1 MDRVP
6 EARKIYKTAL
16 IPAGPMDDEN
26 SYKKL
31 ETLRGLSSN
40 PDSLMTTESVIDIA
54 DSDFEVII
62 KRKETLMMEQN
73 AQQQVNKAV
82 VQQQQKKNEIQIQEY
97 EQKQIEKRKRLAKK
111 VLAAKRIAQKAKS
124 DATEKSNPTLSDNK
138 IILDNKIDNNP
149 NDLVIVD
156 YSKNKNKAS
165 EAENQRLKKIEA
177 EKLEDKKQ
185 QKLAK
190 KLKRKKSRAAAKLA
204 KKEKTRLAQ
213 IEAERKQKEIEIKE
227 AKAEKIRL
235 AEVEKERKQKEI
247 DAKKANEE
255 KIRLA
260 EVEKAKKE
268 KQEIAVKAKE
278 ARLAQAKADKKRKKL
293 EAKKAAK
300 AEKTRLAQIEADRKQ
315 KEIEAKKAKAEKI
328 RLAEVEKAKAE
339 KVLEAKKIE
348 AEKIRL
354 AQIEA
359 DRKQKEI
366 EAKAKAEKIR
376 LAQVEKAKAEKIRL
390 AEVEKAKKEKQE
402 IAAKA
407 EEARLAQAKADKKR
421 KKLEAKKAAKAE
433 KARLAEIEKD
443 RKEKQEIEA
452 KAEKALLAQAKADK
466 KRKKLEAKKAAKAE
480 KARLAQVEKD
490 RKQKEIE
497 AKAKAEKERLAQI
510 EKDRKAKAAAKLLAL
525 KKDNESKRTE
535 TLANQGQV
543 NKGENSDQGRIVSN
557 RATAAKN
564 RLEHIAQQKAEKE
577 KKVKE
582 AEIAAANKLLNE
594 KPILDDKST
603 LSVAEQKLRPF
614 YFPIN
619 ELKSGKAYQ
628 YVAGGNHPDTTYKLM
643 RAMELGSET
652 FLIIEEYTA
661 GFELKSIKK
670 EHITPNGVAVKTLTS
685 YETDGLG
692 EKARVICGIDADDY
706 INWGMETGDK
716 SYIQYTYNS
725 SLFPNFDVVIK
736 KNIEVLKQN
745 EPYSYQGKNL
755 NTFTLKD
762 AEVTTFTDHKAV
774 SEERY
779 KLEYINKYA
788 EGVGLVQYKVQMV
801 NHPTE
806 IARTYNLEKV
816 MTYNQW
822 SSASLI
828 RSPARGR

>member
-268 KQEIAVKAKE
+268 KQEIAVKAK
-278 ARLAQAKADKKRKKL
+278 
-293 EAKKAAK
+293 
-300 AEKTRLAQIEADRKQ
+300 
-315 KEIEAKKAKAEKI
+315 
-328 RLAEVEKAKAE
+328 
-339 KVLEAKKIE
+339 
-348 AEKIRL
+348 
-354 AQIEA
+354 
-359 DRKQKEI
+359 
-366 EAKAKAEKIR
+366 
-376 LAQVEKAKAEKIRL
+376 
-390 AEVEKAKKEKQE
+390 
-402 IAAKA
+402 
-407 EEARLAQAKADKKR
+407 EARLAQAKADKKR

>member
-300 AEKTRLAQIEADRKQ
+300 AEK
-315 KEIEAKKAKAEKI
+315 
-328 RLAEVEKAKAE
+328 
-339 KVLEAKKIE
+339 
-348 AEKIRL
+348 
-354 AQIEA
+354 
-359 DRKQKEI
+359 
-366 EAKAKAEKIR
+366 
-376 LAQVEKAKAEKIRL
+376 
-390 AEVEKAKKEKQE
+390 
-402 IAAKA
+402 
-407 EEARLAQAKADKKR
+407 
-421 KKLEAKKAAKAE
+421 
-433 KARLAEIEKD
+433 ARLAEIEKD

-643 RAMELGSET
+643 RAMELGNKT

>member
-268 KQEIAVKAKE
+268 KQEIAVKAK
-278 ARLAQAKADKKRKKL
+278 
-293 EAKKAAK
+293 
-300 AEKTRLAQIEADRKQ
+300 
-315 KEIEAKKAKAEKI
+315 
-328 RLAEVEKAKAE
+328 
-339 KVLEAKKIE
+339 
-348 AEKIRL
+348 
-354 AQIEA
+354 
-359 DRKQKEI
+359 
-366 EAKAKAEKIR
+366 
-376 LAQVEKAKAEKIRL
+376 
-390 AEVEKAKKEKQE
+390 
-402 IAAKA
+402 
-407 EEARLAQAKADKKR
+407 EARLAQAKADKKR

-816 MTYNQW
+816 MTYNEW